1 MEVLYSL
8 PMTSHDKQ
16 ILHIALPAII
26 SNITVPLLGMV
37 DMAIIG
43 HIGDAAYL
51 GAIAVGSMLFNV
63 VYWLFGFLRMGTGG
77 LTSQAFGRQDT
88 SEEKRILLRSLAI
101 AALIGFLFILLQLPV
116 RNLAFRLLGATP
128 QVSHLAARYYAICV
142 WGAPAVLGLYS
153 MTGWFLGMQNT
164 RFPMFISIIQNIV
177 NILCSLLFVFGLK
190 WKIEGVAW
198 GTVIAQY
205 IGFSLALL
213 FYLRGYKFLH
223 SIKVNCQ
230 DLLDWTA
237 LQRFFVVNRDIFLRT
252 LCLVAVTL
260 YFTSVGARQGDL
272 LLAVNALL
280 MQLFTLYSYFMD
292 GFAYAGEAI
301 CGRYIGAR
309 QRIDFYTTIRH
320 LFIWGG
326 ALMILFTVIYALAGN
341 LFITWLTDDIDVQ
354 NMATTYMP
362 WVIGIP
368 LAGMAA
374 FLLDG
379 VFIGSTATRSMLI
392 SMAVATIIFFS
403 TYHIFST
410 YIANHALWMAFLLYL
425 ITRGALLALYL
436 PQLYNKQTRT
446 D

>member
-1 MEVLYSL
+1 MKV
-8 PMTSHDKQ
+8 HDKQ
-16 ILHIALPAII
+16 ILQIALPAIV

-37 DMAIIG
+37 DMAIVG
-43 HIGDAAYL
+43 HIGDASYL
-51 GAIAVGSMLFNV
+51 GAIAVGSMLFNI

-77 LTSQAFGRQDT
+77 LTSQAFGRQDAT
-88 SEEKRILLRSLAI
+88 EEKRILLRSLAI
-101 AALIGFLFILLQLPV
+101 AALIGFFFILLQLPV

-128 QVSHLAARYYAICV
+128 QVSLLAARYYAICL

-164 RFPMFISIIQNIV
+164 RFPMFVSIIQNVV

-205 IGFSLALL
+205 LGFSLAIL
-213 FYLRGYKFLH
+213 FYLRGYKSLQ
-223 SIKVNCQ
+223 SIKIDRQ
-230 DLLDWTA
+230 ALLDWIA
-237 LQRFFVVNRDIFLRT
+237 LKRFFVVNRDIFLRT

-309 QRIDFYTTIRH
+309 QRTEFYATILR
-320 LFIWGG
+320 LFVWGG
-326 ALMILFTVIYALAGN
+326 VLMLLFTLLYAFAGTSFIN
-341 LFITWLTDDIDVQ
+341 LLTDDTEVLVE
-354 NMATTYMP
+354 ATVYLP
-362 WVIGIP
+362 WITLIP
-368 LAGMAA
+368 LTGMAA

-379 VFIGSTATRSMLI
+379 VYIGATATRPMLLSMLI
-392 SMAVATIIFFS
+392 ATLLFFS
-403 TYHIFST
+403 IYYLLSPLMS
-410 YIANHALWMAFLLYL
+410 NHALWLAFLVYL
-425 ITRGALLALYL
+425 AARGGILALHL
-436 PQLYNKQTRT
+436 PRLYDKQISM
-446 D
+446 